1 MNPLRSDRIHERQS
15 EVLLALLTEA
25 IAKVEAG
32 YPLDTFLSQFYRQN
46 SQFGSRDR
54 RLLSGALFSFF
65 RWKGWLDRITC
76 DVKSAAVV
84 AYLLD
89 AAELHPAITRLA
101 TATPLPESLTTPMG
115 TLTLE
120 EKCSRL
126 AAASNVTLTTTQL
139 VPDWSFTMLGHP
151 SPQLMETFQ
160 IPPPTWL
167 RIQPGKANAVLPALA
182 ALNIHPSPHK
192 MLPSAVAVP
201 RGTNLRSLPGGVRPL
216 VDVQDLASQVAT
228 LVCRPGASQK
238 WWDACA
244 GSGGKTFHLAE
255 IAGPSTSILATDI
268 RPTILKGLNLHL
280 QETGIKTITSAV
292 WDGVN
297 QPPPD
302 GPFDGILLDAP
313 CSGMGTWHRNPD
325 ARWRLTQERV
335 RELASIQ
342 ARLLKACATR
352 LNPGGILVYAT
363 CTLTAIENEEL
374 IKQFLNQTP
383 GFKLDPFT
391 NPLDHSPC
399 NGLLPIMPWTGPCN
413 GMFIARMKFNSPPPQ
428 GAAFSFPE

>member
-15 EVLLALLTEA
+15 EVLLTLLTEA

-32 YPLDTFLSQFYRQN
+32 HPLDSFLSQFYRQN

-54 RLLSGALFSFF
+54 HLFSGTLFSFF
-65 RWKGWLDRITC
+65 RWKGWLDIITH
-76 DVKSAAVV
+76 DVKAAAVL
-84 AYLLD
+84 AHLLD
-89 AAELHPAITRLA
+89 TAELHPAITKLA
-101 TATPLPESLTTPMG
+101 ASATLPQSLTAPMG

-120 EKCSRL
+120 EKRSRL
-126 AAASNVTLTTTQL
+126 AAAGNVALTTAQL
-139 VPDWSFTMLGHP
+139 VPDWAFTMLSNP
-151 SPQLMETFQ
+151 TPQLMETFQ
-160 IPPPTWL
+160 TPPPTWL
-167 RIQPGKANAVLPALA
+167 RIQPGKTNAVLPAFA
-182 ALNIHPSPHK
+182 ALNVNPSPH
-192 MLPSAVAVP
+192 MLLPSAVAVP
-201 RGTNLRSLPGGVRPL
+201 RGTNLRSLPGCVRPL

-228 LVCRPGASQK
+228 LVCHPGAGQK

-244 GSGGKTFHLAE
+244 GSGGKTFYLAE
-255 IAGPSTSILATDI
+255 LAGPSTSILATDI
-268 RPTILKGLNLHL
+268 RPTILERLNLRR
-280 QETGIKTITSAV
+280 QEVGIQTITSAV

-297 QPPPD
+297 HPPPD

-363 CTLTAIENEEL
+363 CTLTSIENEEL
-374 IKQFLNQTP
+374 INQFLKQTP
-383 GFKLDPFT
+383 GFRLDPFT

-399 NGLLPIMPWTGPCN
+399 KGLLPIMPWTGPCN